1 MTTLAQGERNDIS
14 VDADGMLSMATGKSA
29 YEQIVAAAIRT
40 LTGELQLDVERGV
53 PWMSTILAKKNRT
66 EIWKHYVEKRV
77 SDFDFVKRV
86 KSFAAEYDAESRT
99 VKFRIVLVSADD
111 GDVTVE
117 QTVFG

>member
-1 MTTLAQGERNDIS
+1 MTTLTQGKNNDIS
-14 VDADGMLSMATGKSA
+14 VGADGLFATASGKTA

-40 LTGELQLDVERGV
+40 LTGELQLDLERGV
-53 PWMSTILAKKNRT
+53 PWMSTMLARKNRT

-77 SDFDFVKRV
+77 AEFDFVERV
-86 KSFAAEYDAESRT
+86 KSFSVDFDAEAHKVS
-99 VKFRIVLVSADD
+99 FRLVLQSKDD